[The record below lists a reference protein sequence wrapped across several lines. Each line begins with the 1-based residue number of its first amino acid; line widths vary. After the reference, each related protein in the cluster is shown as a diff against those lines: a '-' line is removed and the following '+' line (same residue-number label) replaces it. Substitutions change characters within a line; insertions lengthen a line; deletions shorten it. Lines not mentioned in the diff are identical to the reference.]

1 MDLDISQGPL
11 SDSSKEDEEEFQ
23 KSGQSHAES
32 LITRLNLDEHN
43 VNSEFVSTG
52 FTEGLLLSSLVDSIH
67 IESGTSRGDG
77 IRGDLPR
84 IHSDRSISPSVAS
97 SISVVSS
104 AGGRRNLEWDSGAD
118 LGYIGLASNLSSKKP
133 AVELSALEKL
143 AIQNYKEILQTT
155 PTSSGKSTTSHRSSA
170 FRSYKR
176 DQNEFEVEKLRLKK
190 FGDFLLRNNDY
201 FESTPSEIDAIKAPF
216 LRSCESISPLSPIQQ
231 EKIRSLQRRSKSWT
245 DLHSKDSD
253 SILPA
258 KYFKNLRGPSPVE
271 PSSSSSTGTVI
282 PFLQKPKSS
291 ELYFLPYSDSSS
303 KASSPKNE
311 KDILSLM
318 DDQLPVS
325 DAKVTV
331 GSQEELE
338 KPSLYNEEVNQIEA
352 SKSSTEPDDT
362 KILKLQHSVKV
373 TRSNEVNST
382 SNMESEMNSLKEANK
397 GFPPTKKCLPKK
409 VCKNALFKMYKKKLS
424 HYIHIISTPS
434 LTSAESK
441 MKQKLAGKLMK
452 FMKDE
457 EVGCNESDSPHST
470 SSLKLEHEIQKL
482 DKLER
487 KLLKCVPSLSLYKSD
502 ISLTSDN
509 SSVRDTPNKNFTLQI
524 SSSHTSISSSKSNH
538 ELSESGCSSSDTQTC
553 ESSSVAVAND
563 PSQITSLTMTTSHV
577 TQVLQQNVLHP
588 DRQLTSSNRV
598 PTKTSIEKDISYKS
612 TDNILSLSED
622 DDHQSEKK
630 SVVSNENTEGRS
642 EEIRSSSR
650 HGLCWTSKSDF
661 GQTYP
666 SPKDLL
672 AEDKILCQKASFLP
686 STESEFKQTCPS
698 YKDVALDIRS
708 SSESSSSISSRSL
721 DKKYYHSHRNTA
733 FINRTSNVKMDSHCE
748 VNLKRSSTLSQNKS
762 TTMSD
767 SRRKVNSFYSLEVSS
782 KPPVNSKGNRM
793 VSEKDFFVSKE
804 NRNIISNHIAGLN
817 LGPIKKSINSHYQH
831 GDSPPHKNTSLGLS
845 DSLKKNYPSFLQRS
859 RQRVKLLRE
868 SREERLIEQERKRI
882 WLQNIATLSPSSKR
896 RADISYVPN
905 RVVRVFDYKEMVEST
920 KRRCRDLPEVKK
932 VEREIKKK
940 QYHLTNRIMLDIYNR
955 KVKQHLFKRRIRS
968 AH

>member
-43 VNSEFVSTG
+43 VNSEF
-52 FTEGLLLSSLVDSIH
+52 
-67 IESGTSRGDG
+67 SGTSRGDG

-231 EKIRSLQRRSKSWT
+231 EKNT
-245 DLHSKDSD
+245 
-253 SILPA
+253 
-258 KYFKNLRGPSPVE
+258 LRAPHPLGLSF
-271 PSSSSSTGTVI
+271 
-282 PFLQKPKSS
+282 PFYKKPKSS

-409 VCKNALFKMYKKKLS
+409 SVQKC
-424 HYIHIISTPS
+424 S
-434 LTSAESK
+434 LQDSK

-577 TQVLQQNVLHP
+577 TQKRIYHIN
-588 DRQLTSSNRV
+588 QLT
-598 PTKTSIEKDISYKS
+598 IF
-612 TDNILSLSED
+612 LSLSED

-672 AEDKILCQKASFLP
+672 AEDKNIMSK
-686 STESEFKQTCPS
+686 
-698 YKDVALDIRS
+698 
-708 SSESSSSISSRSL
+708 SL
-721 DKKYYHSHRNTA
+721 FFSLLQNRNLNKHVLHTRINTA

-748 VNLKRSSTLSQNKS
+748 VNLKRSSTLSQNK
-762 TTMSD
+762 
-767 SRRKVNSFYSLEVSS
+767 KVSS

-793 VSEKDFFVSKE
+793 VQS
-804 NRNIISNHIAGLN
+804 
-817 LGPIKKSINSHYQH
+817 KKSINSHYQH

-882 WLQNIATLSPSSKR
+882 WLQNIATLFTLIQEKG
-896 RADISYVPN
+896 
-905 RVVRVFDYKEMVEST
+905 
-920 KRRCRDLPEVKK
+920 
-932 VEREIKKK
+932 
-940 QYHLTNRIMLDIYNR
+940 
-955 KVKQHLFKRRIRS
+955 
-968 AH
+968 